1 VAVAAA
7 AVVLASVTPGEAKND
22 RTRFRCKAET
32 ATSQM
37 SAEYESRTMPK
48 AKRSFRAQ
56 FEGDAGGTL
65 VAGAQLAVVVDSVTV
80 GTITLVQEVLGEV
93 EGQLR
98 FDLKG
103 RFGKKVLPFPATFPV
118 IAAGSSV
125 ELQLAGTPLLACE
138 LN

>member
-1 VAVAAA
+1 MLRRRFEKGRRPVLRGVTFTTVAVIATAA
-7 AVVLASVTPGEAKND
+7 VLASATPSEAKND

-37 SAEYESRTMPK
+37 SAEYESRTLPK

-56 FEGDAGGTL
+56 FEGD
-65 VAGAQLAVVVDSVTV
+65 VAGSVMPGAQVTVVVNTVTV
-80 GTITLVQEVLGEV
+80 GTMTLVQEVVGEV

-103 RFGKKVLPFPATFPV
+103 RFGKKVLPFPATFP
-118 IAAGSSV
+118 
-125 ELQLAGTPLLACE
+125 
-138 LN
+138 

>member
-1 VAVAAA
+1 MP
-7 AVVLASVTPGEAKND
+7 SEAKND
-22 RTRFRCKAET
+22 KTRFRCKAET

-37 SAEYESRTMPK
+37 SAEYESRTKPK

-65 VAGAQLAVVVDSVTV
+65 VPGAQLTVVVDSVTV

-103 RFGKKVLPFPATFPV
+103 RFGKKVLPFPSTFPV

-125 ELQLAGTPLLACE
+125 ELHLAGTPVLACD